1 MRTGPL
7 VDRVDPSRSSRPPE
21 VPLRTQSATTTIT
34 RAVTV
39 AAGVFAP
46 GHQGE
51 LTQYLPFELVDDI
64 LEQTRTV
71 QRRLRDLPSR
81 VGVYFLLALGMYPR
95 LGYARVWAKLT
106 AGLEG
111 LPVACPS
118 EKALRD
124 LRRRLGP
131 APVKALFEGVAGPL
145 AQPHTRGVGFAG
157 LRTVA
162 FDGCNSLKVPDTRR
176 NRWWLGRI
184 RYRMGFAGYPAL
196 RLMALAET
204 GTRGLPGA
212 ALGSAADR
220 DEATVARR
228 LLHLP
233 GPGMLILPDR
243 AFDAN
248 VFLRE
253 VAATGALLVARARST
268 RHPVV
273 LGHLPD
279 GSYLSC
285 LGGLEVRIIEAMVT
299 VTGADGSR
307 VRDAYRLIT
316 TLLDHRRFPAAAV
329 VRLYHERWEIESAYF
344 ALRHTLLQGRVLRSG
359 DRPGL
364 EQETWALLML
374 YQLLRMAMVDAI
386 ETRPGTDPDRASFT
400 TALEAAKDQLTAA
413 AGICPDGP
421 ADLPGVIG
429 RAVLATLLP
438 ARRPRF
444 SARKVKCATSRYLNR
459 DDSRPPHPAAITAI
473 DIAISTP
480 PVELR
485 PGRTRYGRST
495 PPAASPAHPP
505 GPGHRDHHQPPPARV
520 ERPRPG
526 RPSQRQ
532 TPEHAHPARRMDTSG
547 VLHPHRLRHL
557 PPAMGIGVSSR
568 SGRGCARPRGLS
580 TWSIVTCLIWEIS
593 PAPGRGPSSAR
604 PGACHL
610 MVIIGRAGSSGEA
623 PTWPPRCRGSLR
635 RLRSC
640 GSGSRS
646 RRGR

>member
-1 MRTGPL
+1 M
-7 VDRVDPSRSSRPPE
+7 
-21 VPLRTQSATTTIT
+21 RTQSATTTIT

-46 GHQGE
+46 GHLGE
-51 LTQYLPFELVDDI
+51 LTQYLPFELVDDV
-64 LEQTRTV
+64 LAQTKTV

-106 AGLEG
+106 AGLQG
-111 LPVACPS
+111 LPVARPS

-131 APVKALFEGVAGPL
+131 APLKALFEVVAGPL
-145 AQPHTRGVGFAG
+145 AQPGTPGVRFGG

-162 FDGCNSLKVPDTRR
+162 FDGCNSLKVPDTRG

-184 RYRMGFAGYPAL
+184 RYRMGFAGYPTL

-204 GTRGLPGA
+204 GTRGLLGA

-228 LLHLP
+228 LLHRL
-233 GPGMLILPDR
+233 GPGMLILLDR
-243 AFDAN
+243 AFDGNA
-248 VFLRE
+248 FLRE
-253 VAATGALLVARARST
+253 VAATGALLVARAKST

-285 LGGLEVRIIEAMVT
+285 LGGLAVRIIEASVL
-299 VTGADGSR
+299 VTGADGSE
-307 VRDAYRLIT
+307 VRGSYRLIT

-329 VRLYHERWEIESAYF
+329 VRLYHERGEIESAYF
-344 ALRHTLLQGRVLRSG
+344 ALRHTLLEGRVLRSG

-364 EQETWALLML
+364 EQEMWALLTL
-374 YQLLRMAMVDAI
+374 YQLLRMAMVTAI

-400 TALEAAKDQLTAA
+400 TAMEAAKDQLTNA

-421 ADLPGVIG
+421 ADLTGVIG

-438 ARRPRF
+438 ARRRRF

-459 DDSRPPHPAAITAI
+459 DDGRPPHPAAITAI
-473 DIAISTP
+473 DITISTP
-480 PVELR
+480 PLDLK
-485 PGRTRYGRST
+485 PGRTRRDRTT
-495 PPAASPAHPP
+495 PAPP
-505 GPGHRDHHQPPPARV
+505 RPPTRQERVTAIITSQPPREWSGHDLAVLLNVKPRNMLTQLGQWARQGYFT
-520 ERPRPG
+520 RTG
-526 RPSQRQ
+526 FGTYKLNTPSFD
-532 TPEHAHPARRMDTSG
+532 TPSTN
-547 VLHPHRLRHL
+547 
-557 PPAMGIGVSSR
+557 PPD
-568 SGRGCARPRGLS
+568 P
-580 TWSIVTCLIWEIS
+580 
-593 PAPGRGPSSAR
+593 
-604 PGACHL
+604 
-610 MVIIGRAGSSGEA
+610 
-623 PTWPPRCRGSLR
+623 
-635 RLRSC
+635 
-640 GSGSRS
+640 
-646 RRGR
+646 

>member
-1 MRTGPL
+1 M
-7 VDRVDPSRSSRPPE
+7 
-21 VPLRTQSATTTIT
+21 RTQSATTTIT

-46 GHQGE
+46 GHLGE

-64 LEQTRTV
+64 LEQTKTV

-81 VGVYFLLALGMYPR
+81 VGVYFVLALGMYPR
-95 LGYARVWAKLT
+95 LGYARVWGKLT

-131 APVKALFEGVAGPL
+131 APLKALFEVVAGPL
-145 AQPHTRGVGFAG
+145 AQPHTRGVRFGG

-162 FDGCNSLKVPDTRR
+162 FDGCNSLKAPDTGR
-176 NRWWLGRI
+176 NRCWLGRI

-204 GTRGLPGA
+204 GTRGLLGA

-228 LLHLP
+228 LLPLLR
-233 GPGMLILPDR
+233 PGMLVLLDR

-248 VFLRE
+248 AFLGE
-253 VAATGALLVARARST
+253 VAATGALLLARAKST
-268 RHPVV
+268 RHPAV

-279 GSYLSC
+279 GSYLSQ
-285 LGGLEVRIIEAMVT
+285 LGGLQVRIIEASVT

-307 VRDAYRLIT
+307 IRDAYRLIT
-316 TLLDHRRFPAAAV
+316 TLMDHRRFPAATV

-344 ALRHTLLQGRVLRSG
+344 ALRHTLLQGHVLRSG

-364 EQETWALLML
+364 EQETWALLTL
-374 YQLLRMAMVDAI
+374 YQLLRMAMVTAA
-386 ETRPGTDPDRASFT
+386 ETYPGTDPDRASFT
-400 TALEAAKDQLTAA
+400 TAMEAAKDQLTAA
-413 AGICPDGP
+413 QGICPDGP
-421 ADLPGVIG
+421 ADLPGAIG

-459 DDSRPPHPAAITAI
+459 DDGRPAHPAAITAI

-480 PVELR
+480 PLDLK
-485 PGRTRYGRST
+485 PGRTRRARNTPPRPRPPGPPTRREKITAIITSHPPRDWSGHELAVLLGVKPRNMLTQLGEWTRLGFFTRTGFGTYKLST
-495 PPAASPAHPP
+495 PPGGTPSTNPP
-505 GPGHRDHHQPPPARV
+505 D
-520 ERPRPG
+520 
-526 RPSQRQ
+526 
-532 TPEHAHPARRMDTSG
+532 
-547 VLHPHRLRHL
+547 L
-557 PPAMGIGVSSR
+557 
-568 SGRGCARPRGLS
+568 
-580 TWSIVTCLIWEIS
+580 
-593 PAPGRGPSSAR
+593 
-604 PGACHL
+604 
-610 MVIIGRAGSSGEA
+610 
-623 PTWPPRCRGSLR
+623 
-635 RLRSC
+635 
-640 GSGSRS
+640 
-646 RRGR
+646 